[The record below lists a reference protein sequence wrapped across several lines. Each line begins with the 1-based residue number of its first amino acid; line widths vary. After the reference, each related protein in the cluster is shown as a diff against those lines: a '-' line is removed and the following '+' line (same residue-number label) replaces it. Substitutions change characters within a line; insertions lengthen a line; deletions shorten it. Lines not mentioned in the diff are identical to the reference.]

1 MSKQSPGGGQKLLG
15 ANQPNLIAQ
24 LLVIFPYQKIP
35 HPGFSFASITISTA
49 QKMEDSLPKCV
60 VVVQRLLDAK
70 QTKLIGLQV
79 VFSGL
84 HEKIG
89 VHH

>member
-24 LLVIFPYQKIP
+24 LLVIFRTKKWSSRLLICFHHDQHSPENGRF
-35 HPGFSFASITISTA
+35 PG
-49 QKMEDSLPKCV
+49 KCF

-70 QTKLIGLQV
+70 QTKLIGLQS
-79 VFSGL
+79 FSGL